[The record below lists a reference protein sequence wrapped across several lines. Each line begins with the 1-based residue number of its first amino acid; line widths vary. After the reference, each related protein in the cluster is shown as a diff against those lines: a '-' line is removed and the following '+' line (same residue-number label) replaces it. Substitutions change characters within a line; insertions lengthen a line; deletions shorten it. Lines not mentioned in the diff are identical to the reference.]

1 MGNNSFLLE
10 VSCPKVSWHRHPHVM
25 RFLCAHRKARTSL
38 LVTFMEMREIMN
50 STCMWSRAICHWVS
64 YGEFPWEEMLWGD
77 PRGPCTVQA
86 PGFSVGWLPAITFVL
101 FLFFFIIWSNW
112 DKICCILWK
121 KKSLLE
127 SILTLGTSRFPWL
140 LIQLWITFFLAKSPA
155 FFFTGR
161 HVGTIDCVHSLL
173 EHSEQAQQ
181 QNHRPAHS
189 VIPGT

>member
-1 MGNNSFLLE
+1 MGNNPFLLE
-10 VSCPKVSWHRHPHVM
+10 VSCPKVSWHQHPHAM
-25 RFLCAHRKARTSL
+25 CFLCAHRKARTSL

-50 STCMWSRAICHWVS
+50 STCMWSREICHWVS

-121 KKSLLE
+121 KNHYWSPFWHWGHLDFHGYLFNFELLFSLQNPL
-127 SILTLGTSRFPWL
+127 
-140 LIQLWITFFLAKSPA
+140 
-155 FFFTGR
+155 
-161 HVGTIDCVHSLL
+161 HSSSL
-173 EHSEQAQQ
+173 
-181 QNHRPAHS
+181 
-189 VIPGT
+189 VDM